1 MKRVIV
7 FTGSKCQSCH
17 AYIAKL
23 LKHEIKFTEVSTDT
37 LDGALMAAKHHVRS
51 LPTTIIGGTS
61 LVGNVPINKIM
72 EALKNK

>member
-1 MKRVIV
+1 
-7 FTGSKCQSCH
+7 
-17 AYIAKL
+17 L

-61 LVGNVPINKIM
+61 LVGNVPINKIT
-72 EALKNK
+72 EALK